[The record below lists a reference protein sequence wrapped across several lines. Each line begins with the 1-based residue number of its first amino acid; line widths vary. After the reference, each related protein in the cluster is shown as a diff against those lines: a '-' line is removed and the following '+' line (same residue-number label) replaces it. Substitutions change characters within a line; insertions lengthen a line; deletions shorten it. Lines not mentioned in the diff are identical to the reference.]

1 MVRKFN
7 IPALLVLCLLI
18 LTSCTLPLFGATPT
32 VQIPPPATQSSTSSS
47 AETSTAT
54 FPIETAIVTVTSQPS
69 ATNTSQPVPT
79 NTTQPILVNTPA
91 LQWSLIGV
99 GCLTTTTI
107 EITLSD
113 GVPTIGI
120 SGVCAGTL
128 PCTTASAINYSCQLV
143 PHKDGQ
149 AYCQGLAP
157 ESGSALT
164 ACMQIPGNTQPVCNT
179 FPDFQRYLGA
189 CTCPRLYSD
198 ATSCNTDKNCK
209 WDTVGLT
216 CKKKP

>member
-1 MVRKFN
+1 MVQKYKF
-7 IPALLVLCLLI
+7 PVCVALCLFL
-18 LTSCTLPLFGATPT
+18 LASCSLPLFGAPT
-32 VQIPPPATQSSTSSS
+32 VQIPIPTTGAPTLGPV
-47 AETSTAT
+47 ENSTAT
-54 FPIETAIVTVTSQPS
+54 FTLEAATVTVTTQPS
-69 ATNTSQPVPT
+69 ATNTIEPTSTNTQPVL
-79 NTTQPILVNTPA
+79 INTPA

-120 SGVCAGTL
+120 AGVCAGTQ
-128 PCTTASAINYSCQLV
+128 PCTTTSAITYTCALV

-149 AYCQGLAP
+149 VYCQGLSP

-164 ACMQIPGNTQPVCNT
+164 ACLQIAGNPQPVCNT
-179 FPDFQRYLGA
+179 FLDFQRYLGQ
-189 CTCPRLYSD
+189 CTCPSLYSD
-198 ATSCNTDKNCK
+198 ATSCNSDTNCK

>member
-1 MVRKFN
+1 MVLKSHLS
-7 IPALLVLCLLI
+7 AVLLLCGVI
-18 LTSCTLPLFGATPT
+18 LTSCTLPLFGTSPT
-32 VQIPPPATQSSTSSS
+32 VQISPPTLQVPTSSS
-47 AETSTAT
+47 VETSTT
-54 FPIETAIVTVTSQPS
+54 TLPIEAATVTVTTQPS

-79 NTTQPILVNTPA
+79 NTTQPILVNTPS
-91 LQWSLIGV
+91 LQWRLIGV

-107 EITLSD
+107 EISLTD
-113 GVPTIGI
+113 GVPAIGI
-120 SGVCAGTL
+120 SGVCAGTQ
-128 PCTTASAINYSCQLV
+128 PCTTASAISYTCQLV

-149 AYCQGLAP
+149 AYCQGLSP

-164 ACMQIPGNTQPVCNT
+164 ACLQIAGNPQPACNT
-179 FPDFQRYLGA
+179 FTDFQRYLGA

>member
-1 MVRKFN
+1 MARKFT
-7 IPALLVLCLLI
+7 IPAVLVSCLLV
-18 LTSCTLPLFGATPT
+18 LTSCTLPLFGTSPT
-32 VQIPPPATQSSTSSS
+32 VQIPAPNSQVPPPIS

-54 FPIETAIVTVTSQPS
+54 LTVEAATVTVTTEPS
-69 ATNTSQPVPT
+69 ATNTTQPTVT
-79 NTTQPILVNTPA
+79 NTTQPILVNTPS

-107 EITLSD
+107 EITLTD
-113 GVPTIGI
+113 NVPTIGI
-120 SGVCAGTL
+120 SGVCAGTQ
-128 PCTTASAINYSCQLV
+128 PCTTASAISYTCQLV

-149 AYCQGLAP
+149 VYCQGLSP

-164 ACMQIPGNTQPVCNT
+164 ACLQIAGNPQPVCNT
-179 FPDFQRYLGA
+179 FSDFQRYLGG
-189 CTCPRLYSD
+189 CKCPSLYSD
-198 ATSCNTDKNCK
+198 ATSCNKDSNCK